1 MELVLTSNYYLEQEE
16 SINISNKLLKEYE
29 RQLDTSENTKRTYLA
44 CIKKFIEWLGD
55 KEVSYITLV
64 EYKNYLRTM
73 YKAKATNTH
82 ITAIKDLF
90 KFLEQ
95 KGFKNYAKNIKKERV
110 SDEFSKDS
118 LTLEQVKGIYNSVDI
133 NAIEGARANALFR
146 LLIGT
151 GLRECEVVRADVGD
165 IRTVGNKTVLYV
177 KGKGEREKNKYV
189 VIYPTV
195 MQALQHYFTFRQD
208 IKDTS
213 PLFISH
219 SDRNNGER
227 LTTRTIQRI
236 VKGLY
241 KNNGIV
247 SERITTHS
255 TRHTAITLSIL
266 NGANIHQAQ
275 AMARHKD
282 VNTTMVYFH
291 NIDRLNSNAEE
302 KLENLFNNN

>member
-1 MELVLTSNYYLEQEE
+1 MEMVLTSNYYLEQVE
-16 SINISNKLLKEYE
+16 SINISAKLLKEYE

-44 CIKKFIEWLGD
+44 CIRKFIEWLGD
-55 KEVSYITLV
+55 KEVDYITLV

-118 LTLEQVKGIYNSVDI
+118 LTLEQVKGIYNNIDI
-133 NAIEGARANALFR
+133 NTIEGARANALFR